1 MASGVSFIRL
11 TALNVVGIEFIDRQH
26 ENLATL
32 LNCLSDAHR
41 AGKSEEIRLF
51 RLDQLI
57 DAVEEHF
64 QAEEELMDEK
74 GYPDADLHR
83 SERCDLAMQVNGY
96 RTRFA
101 AGEESLTGS
110 ILDFLRDWLRNHI
123 LRWDLRLGRFLRGE
137 AISDRGFGSW

>member
-1 MASGVSFIRL
+1 MASGVAFIRWTDL
-11 TALNVVGIEFIDRQH
+11 YVVGVEVIDRQH
-26 ENLATL
+26 EGLATL
-32 LNCLSDAHR
+32 LNCLSESHR
-41 AGKSEEIRLF
+41 AGKSEEILLF

-74 GYPDADLHR
+74 GYPDAELHR
-83 SERCDLAMQVNGY
+83 AEHNDLAIQVNGY

-123 LRWDLRLGRFLRGE
+123 LISDRRLGRFLHGE
-137 AISDRGFGSW
+137 ALER